1 MYTRV
6 HTFKFQNKLA
16 KNSIKLSMK
25 QISDPM
31 FDKGLQMRF
40 FVDVNDTTLNVI
52 NVWDNEQ
59 NSAVVHQNH
68 NDFMKEMK
76 EMGVNMLITGGKTEA
91 TYSNK
96 TIFSNFTKLD

>member
-1 MYTRV
+1 MKDYMV
-6 HTFKFQNKLA
+6 AHKFKTEELRDQY
-16 KNSIKLSMK
+16 
-25 QISDPM
+25 
-31 FDKGLQMRF
+31 

-59 NSAVVHQNH
+59 NSAVVHQNN

-96 TIFSNFTKLD
+96 TSFSNFTKLE